1 MLKGLYILDTSSY
14 DLIYGQAERIDIA
27 ELVDLYAPQQTRH
40 SVQQNPG
47 ILHEAEVIL
56 SGWGAPLMDGAFLA
70 AAPRLG
76 AVFYGAGSIRGI
88 VTEAFWDRGIVIC
101 SGWAA
106 NAEPVAEY
114 TVAQVFM
121 CLKRVWQYA
130 RDVRD
135 ARKFLRHL
143 KVPGGYESTVGIIS
157 LGMVGR
163 RVCELLR
170 LCDLKLLAYDP
181 FVAPAEAAKLNVE
194 LCSLE
199 EVFRRADVV
208 SLHTPWLKETE
219 RMVTGAHFASMKP
232 GASFINTA
240 RGAIVREGEL
250 IEVLKARQDLLAVLD
265 VTYPEPPAPDSPL
278 YTLPNVILTPHI
290 AGSMDGECRRMG
302 RYMVEELR
310 RYVKGEPLRW
320 SISRGRAVSLA

>member
-1 MLKGLYILDTSSY
+1 MLKGLYILATSSY
-14 DLIYGQAERIDIA
+14 EVIYGEAERADIA
-27 ELVDLYAPQQTRH
+27 ELVEVYAPQQTRD
-40 SVQQNPG
+40 SVEQNPA
-47 ILHEAEVIL
+47 ILRDAEVIL
-56 SGWGAPLMDGAFLA
+56 SGWGAPLMDEGFLA
-70 AAPRLG
+70 AAPKLK

-88 VTEAFWDRGIVIC
+88 VTEALWERGILI
-101 SGWAA
+101 SSAWAA

-130 RDVRD
+130 RDTKD

-143 KVPGGYESTVGIIS
+143 MVPGGYGSTVGIIS

-170 LCDLKLLAYDP
+170 AYDLKLLAYDP
-181 FVAPAEAAKLNVE
+181 FVAPEEAAKLNVE
-194 LCSLE
+194 ICSLE
-199 EVFRRADVV
+199 EVFSRADVV
-208 SLHTPWLKETE
+208 SLHAPWLTETE
-219 RMVTGAHFASMKP
+219 GMITGAHFAAMKA

-240 RGAIVREGEL
+240 RGAIVREGEM
-250 IEVLKARQDLLAVLD
+250 IEVLKARPDLFAVLD
-265 VTYPEPPAPDSPL
+265 VTYPEPPPPDSSL
-278 YTLPNVILTPHI
+278 YALSNVILTPHI

-320 SISRGRAVSLA
+320 GISRERAAVLA

>member
-1 MLKGLYILDTSSY
+1 MLKGLYILDSAFY
-14 DLIYGQAERIDIA
+14 ELIYGEAERKDIA
-27 ELVDLYAPQQTRH
+27 QLVEIYAPPQTKE
-40 SVQQNPG
+40 SVAQNPA

-56 SGWGAPLMDGAFLA
+56 SGWGAPLMDEGFLA
-70 AAPRLG
+70 AAPKLK

-88 VTEAFWDRGIVIC
+88 VTEAFWQRGILIT
-101 SGWAA
+101 SAWAA

-114 TVAQVFM
+114 TIAQVFM

-130 RDVRD
+130 RDFRA
-135 ARKFLRHL
+135 ARQFLRHL
-143 KVPGGYESTVGIIS
+143 KVPGGYGSTVGIIS

-170 LCDLKLLAYDP
+170 PFDLQLLAYDP
-181 FVAPAEAAKLNVE
+181 FVSPQEAAQLGVE
-194 LCSLE
+194 LTSLE
-199 EVFRRADVV
+199 EIFRRADVV

-219 RMVTGAHFASMKP
+219 GMITGAHFASMKP

-240 RGAIVREGEL
+240 RGAIVREGEM
-250 IEVLKARQDLLAVLD
+250 IDVLKARPDLFAVLD
-265 VTYPEPPAPDSPL
+265 VTYPEPPVPDSPL
-278 YTLPNVILTPHI
+278 YTLPNVVLTPHI

-310 RYVKGEPLRW
+310 RYVRGEPLRW
-320 SISRGRAVSLA
+320 SISRERAAILA